1 METIPRIL
9 VVDDDEQ
16 VLRWMRSTL
25 ASNGYD
31 VATTTSAREALA
43 MVEANRPDLLILDLN
58 MPKPDGFEVLKSQR
72 ALFPGLRIIVIS
84 GHMHSAL
91 LEAASILGATAT
103 LSKPID
109 ADELLRAVR
118 DIVGK

>member
-1 METIPRIL
+1 MESVPKIL

-16 VLRWMRSTL
+16 VLRWMQSTL
-25 ASNGYD
+25 ESNGYD
-31 VATTTSAREALA
+31 ATGTTSAREALA
-43 MVEANRPDLLILDLN
+43 TIDANRPDLLILDLN
-58 MPKPDGFEVLKSQR
+58 MPEPDGFEVLRSQR
-72 ALFPGLRIIVIS
+72 ARFPGLRIMVVS
-84 GHMHSAL
+84 GHMHGAL

-109 ADELLRAVR
+109 VEELLRKVR